1 MSTRSPLTLVL
12 NIPPHYREPIFKLIE
27 NNWECRWIF
36 GENKTDIPSCPLS
49 FMRNVTILPISKG
62 KINTW
67 WLKGLSGILWKEQP
81 RTIVI
86 TGEIKFLGSWAVMI
100 RNRFRPKSRRA
111 RIFLWSHGWD
121 GTEKKLRRLF
131 YRIYF
136 GMADGLLLYGEHSQK
151 IAQREG
157 IVSSKIKVVHNSLD
171 HDRFLSL
178 RQSLSA
184 SLVRMSDSYYGFK
197 NAALPTL
204 IYIGRLSLIKKIGML
219 VHAVAALKAS
229 GNEVNAVIVGDG
241 PDYETLNK
249 IAEELNISD
258 NIKFLGAK
266 YDIADTAP
274 LIYNADM
281 CVSPGHIGLTAIH
294 SLELGTPVITH
305 SDFSTQ
311 APEVE
316 AVIPGVTGQLF
327 RCNDQHDLVKAIS
340 RQLDLNK
347 SVGRD
352 AVRNECYNAV
362 EAWTPSWQLNAF
374 KKAID

>member
-1 MSTRSPLTLVL
+1 
-12 NIPPHYREPIFKLIE
+12 
-27 NNWECRWIF
+27 
-36 GENKTDIPSCPLS
+36 
-49 FMRNVTILPISKG
+49 
-62 KINTW
+62 
-67 WLKGLSGILWKEQP
+67 
-81 RTIVI
+81 
-86 TGEIKFLGSWAVMI
+86 
-100 RNRFRPKSRRA
+100 
-111 RIFLWSHGWD
+111 
-121 GTEKKLRRLF
+121 
-131 YRIYF
+131 
-136 GMADGLLLYGEHSQK
+136 
-151 IAQREG
+151 
-157 IVSSKIKVVHNSLD
+157 
-171 HDRFLSL
+171 
-178 RQSLSA
+178 
-184 SLVRMSDSYYGFK
+184 
-197 NAALPTL
+197 
-204 IYIGRLSLIKKIGML
+204 ML